1 MLLALAD
8 GLVGVSVGDP
18 VGLSLTP
25 GVGVGPGDVL
35 GTPDVAKAGWAGVAE
50 AAVQPAE
57 VRGSADE
64 TAATMLE
71 FGVACAVTV
80 AAVVAGW
87 HVDAADERGDAVP
100 VALVLAPA

>member
-1 MLLALAD
+1 MLLALSD

-18 VGLSLTP
+18 VGLSVTSV
-25 GVGVGPGDVL
+25 VGVGPGDAL
-35 GTPDVAKAGWAGVAE
+35 GTPDVAGVGVAE

-64 TAATMLE
+64 TAATILE

>member
-1 MLLALAD
+1 VLLALAD

-18 VGLSLTP
+18 VGLSVTSV
-25 GVGVGPGDVL
+25 VGVGPGDAL
-35 GTPDVAKAGWAGVAE
+35 GTPDVAEVGVAE

-71 FGVACAVTV
+71 FGLACAVTV

-87 HVDAADERGDAVP
+87 HFDAADERGDAVP

>member
-18 VGLSLTP
+18 DGLSVP
-25 GVGVGPGDVL
+25 PVVGVGPGDAVGL
-35 GTPDVAKAGWAGVAE
+35 PDVAEAGWRGVAE

-64 TAATMLE
+64 TAATILE

-100 VALVLAPA
+100 VALVPAPA